1 MCIRDSKK
9 DLPEGKKM
17 TYDLNYLEI
26 PAVLKYKYEVDDH
39 FSIQQMCIRDRS
51 LSP

>member
-1 MCIRDSKK
+1 MHIEKGGKK

-26 PAVLKYKYEVDDH
+26 PAVLKYKY
-39 FSIQQMCIRDRS
+39 ITRDRKS
-51 LSP
+51 VV